1 MAPEARETHGHGVLA
16 DPHTRDRRRNG
27 AAMTCQILLPCCT
40 SNRAPLTPFRRG
52 AHVTRGGGD
61 GWAARDTKAPPQV
74 VAHRE
79 GTDRW
84 RSDMSVSPGWV
95 SVSDAARYVK
105 LAPDVITRA
114 IASGE
119 LFAVIKPVTRREGG
133 RPQYRVALADVDKW
147 MRSQP
152 SAKEAMCGV

>member
-1 MAPEARETHGHGVLA
+1 MSLVF
-16 DPHTRDRRRNG
+16 D
-27 AAMTCQILLPCCT
+27 LPDWLE
-40 SNRAPLTPFRRG
+40 SFRPDDDLY
-52 AHVTRGGGD
+52 AN
-61 GWAARDTKAPPQV
+61 AY
-74 VAHRE
+74 E
-79 GTDRW
+79 GTPAGLRALLKTAIAFAFHRW
-84 RSDMSVSPGWV
+84 KPDGSEAILQTKSARAAVARRAGIDHWRWSCMSVSPGWV

-133 RPQYRVALADVDKW
+133 RPQYRVALADVDAW

-152 SAKEAMCGV
+152 SAREAMCGV